1 MNIQHQVLDAA
12 EVVALEIV
20 DLVAHEGVYTQQT
33 WMYPIGAC
41 IEDAAGCA
49 NIVVHW
55 NLLLLLD
62 EVNSVGD
69 NRDCHRGETV

>member
-1 MNIQHQVLDAA
+1 
-12 EVVALEIV
+12 
-20 DLVAHEGVYTQQT
+20 
-33 WMYPIGAC
+33 MYPIGAC

-49 NIVVHW
+49 NIVVHE